1 MEWLKNH
8 YEKIILWV
16 ILGCW
21 VGLGWQFYSTWV
33 SKMNPSEIDRI
44 LRPSKNWDPSL
55 VNKDLKV
62 GDFEKMM
69 VEKPLV
75 FYKEIYDRNPF
86 FPLPAFTPPPPES
99 PKGDTKPRP
108 TQVTMNLVCQGVMQV
123 REQGRIIF
131 EAMLKNEK
139 SGATYFVREGMEV
152 EGWKVEKIT
161 PSGVILYR
169 PGKPK
174 YELKV
179 GG

>member
-1 MEWLKNH
+1 MH
-8 YEKIILWV
+8 
-16 ILGCW
+16 
-21 VGLGWQFYSTWV
+21 
-33 SKMNPSEIDRI
+33 
-44 LRPSKNWDPSL
+44 
-55 VNKDLKV
+55 
-62 GDFEKMM
+62 
-69 VEKPLV
+69 
-75 FYKEIYDRNPF
+75 
-86 FPLPAFTPPPPES
+86 
-99 PKGDTKPRP
+99 
-108 TQVTMNLVCQGVMQV
+108 LVCQGVMQV